1 MKRKQ
6 SIKPVSEDPM
16 PLIIGVMGGA
26 GSDIPAHF
34 LDRAAQLGEE
44 IAAEGC
50 IMITGACPGLPLAAT
65 QGAFKKG
72 GPLSVFL
79 PPLVL
84 MSMLINMV
92 LQHSPTT
99 C

>member
-16 PLIIGVMGGA
+16 PLKIGVMGGA

-50 IMITGACPGLPLAAT
+50 IMITGACPGLPLAAA

-72 GPLSVFL
+72 GDRYRYFSRP
-79 PPLVL
+79 
-84 MSMLINMV
+84 
-92 LQHSPTT
+92 
-99 C
+99 